1 MRFLQH
7 SPRQG
12 TDHHAGRRMAIT
24 RDGSTSGPGWHP
36 DPWFSGPHRYWD
48 GRAWTGDV
56 FPDGPTESGALP
68 QVALRDESN
77 RPPVPP
83 PAARSATPP
92 PAPTWGYA
100 AASAPV
106 ATSVF
111 EPWETIGDTAEPTP
125 RRKLTVA
132 QINALALAVGLVLGF
147 VVVEKVVGGHGHRA
161 PAAAVPR
168 PQPPLVP
175 TVPASPS
182 PSSSNPL
189 SNDPSAPLLQGLVV
203 RQSDVPTGNTVQ
215 LLDGGNQVTGQTT
228 LDLCNGTYASEGLRS
243 ARLQV
248 VEYDGGGAGVL
259 STEAVL
265 YHHVGDATQ
274 AMNELRSVAA
284 GCPNKPVVSP
294 VAEPTVTTRFQS
306 PPDSSWPPVTSVTR
320 QAYAFTTT
328 DSLGVTDTHI
338 AVYLQRGRVLEGV
351 YFPAPAGTQPAVDGQ
366 TSVADIV
373 HVFEERIAALPESAL
388 SG

>member
-1 MRFLQH
+1 MT
-7 SPRQG
+7 SDG
-12 TDHHAGRRMAIT
+12 T
-24 RDGSTSGPGWHP
+24 TSFDSGPGPGWHP
-36 DPWFSGPHRYWD
+36 DPWFSGQHRYWD
-48 GRAWTGDV
+48 GRTWTGDV

-68 QVALRDESN
+68 QVALRDESD

-92 PAPTWGYA
+92 PAPTWGYS

-111 EPWETIGDTAEPTP
+111 EPWETLADTPEPAP

-147 VVVEKVVGGHGHRA
+147 VVVEKVVSGHGHKPA
-161 PAAAVPR
+161 PIAFPSAP
-168 PQPPLVP
+168 PPLVP

-182 PSSSNPL
+182 PRASNPV
-189 SNDPSAPLLQGLVV
+189 SNDPSAPFLQRLVV
-203 RQSDVPTGNTVQ
+203 RQPDVPPTNTVQ
-215 LLDGGNQVTGQTT
+215 LLDGGNQVSGQTT
-228 LDLCNGTYASEGLRS
+228 LDLCNGRYPSEALRS

-265 YHHVGDATQ
+265 YRHGSDAAQ
-274 AMNELRSVAA
+274 AMSEVRSVAA
-284 GCPNKPVVSP
+284 ACPSKPVVSP
-294 VAEPTVTTRFQS
+294 VGEPTITTRFQGA
-306 PPDSSWPPVTSVTR
+306 PDESWPQVDGVAR

-328 DSLGVTDTHI
+328 DSLGVTEKHV

-351 YFPAPAGTQPAVDGQ
+351 YFPAPEGSQPAVEGQ
-366 TSVADIV
+366 TTIAAIT
-373 HVFEERIAALPESAL
+373 HVFEERIAALPASAV